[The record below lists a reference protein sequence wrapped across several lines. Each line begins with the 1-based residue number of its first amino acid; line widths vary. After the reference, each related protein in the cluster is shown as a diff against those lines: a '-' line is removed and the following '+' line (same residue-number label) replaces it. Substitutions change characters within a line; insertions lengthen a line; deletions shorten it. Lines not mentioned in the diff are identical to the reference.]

1 MIKAY
6 AIGNY
11 FLLEIPG
18 KVEPLQDGK
27 SNVRITLLDD
37 ATKLYRIESPQL
49 GDREIQLAD
58 LVDQG
63 GTPYTLATWQNFYYA
78 NSAFSAAPSSNG
90 ALKVVGFWDANTNTP
105 DLSSLVLA
113 SGDAYQVS
121 VPGSTNLNGQSN
133 WATLDLAVYNDSLVG
148 KWFKIDNTDDV
159 ISVNGKTGA
168 VTVTKTD
175 VGLDQVDNTS
185 DANKPISTATQTALD
200 AKLAAVSKT
209 APLSGEGTPASPLKL
224 DWRPPE
230 VSMSSVLATDGVQL
244 FDAPAGG
251 NSFTT
256 PEGEGYR
263 VDLPLTLHGVL
274 YDGSPVDIYIA
285 YNLFTAPGA
294 GDQVEFQVNYMMG
307 RDGIDNYNGPGV
319 VGTPTNWAVGA
330 LNANEQIQQKIGSFT
345 GNAGDTH
352 VQLTINRNNL
362 SPPVDYAGDFD
373 IYSLILRKQ

>member
-37 ATKLYRIESPQL
+37 ASKLYRIESPQL

-63 GTPYTLATWQNFYYA
+63 GTAYTLATWQNFYYA

-168 VTVTKTD
+168 VIVTKTD

-185 DANKPISTATQTALD
+185 DANKPISNATQTALNS
-200 AKLAAVSKT
+200 KLESVST
-209 APLSGEGTPASPLKL
+209 AGPISGDGKVGTPVKL

-230 VSMSSVLATDGVQL
+230 VSMASLTATAGVQV

-251 NSFTT
+251 NAYTT
-256 PEGEGYR
+256 PENEGFR
-263 VDLPLTLHGVL
+263 MDLPLTLHGVQ
-274 YDGSPVDIYIA
+274 YDGSTVDIFIE
-285 YNLFTAPGA
+285 YNLFSAPGA
-294 GDQVEFQVNYMMG
+294 GDQVEFNVAYMMG
-307 RDGIDNYNGPGV
+307 RSGVDNYNGPGV
-319 VGTPTNWAVGA
+319 AGTPQNFAVGTINP
-330 LNANEQIQQKIGSFT
+330 NEQTRQKIGEFT

-352 VQLTINRNNL
+352 VQLTINRSNL
-362 SPPVDYAGDFD
+362 APPVDYSGDFD
-373 IYSLILRKQ
+373 IYALILEKQ